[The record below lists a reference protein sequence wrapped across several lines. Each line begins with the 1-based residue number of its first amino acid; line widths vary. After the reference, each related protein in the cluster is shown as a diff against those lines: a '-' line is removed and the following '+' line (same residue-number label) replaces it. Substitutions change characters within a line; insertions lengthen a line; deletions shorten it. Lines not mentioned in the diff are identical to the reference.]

1 MKVIF
6 GRNNLPFSWLIR
18 AFTWSRWSHCGI
30 LDGDMVIEATATHGV
45 VVTPLHEFIKRYNRY
60 SIADMLVADEGQALR
75 RAYAQVG
82 KCYDFSAI
90 FGILFRSGWN
100 NDDAWFCSEL
110 VAHAADTY
118 RADRVSRITPETIWS
133 NTK

>member
-30 LDGDMVIEATATHGV
+30 LDGDKVIEATALHGV
-45 VVTPLHEFIKRYNRY
+45 VVTPLHEFIARYNRY
-60 SIADMLVADEGQALR
+60 SIADMLVSDDSEAINRALS
-75 RAYAQVG
+75 QVG
-82 KCYDFSAI
+82 KRYDFSAI
-90 FGILFRSGWN
+90 FGILLRSGWN
-100 NDDAWFCSEL
+100 SDSAWFCSEL

-118 RADRVSRITPETIWS
+118 RADRISRITPEMIWS